1 MPQLDFAT
9 FPAQLVWLLISFVIL
24 YVVLSKVGLPQVDR
38 ALAARRDRIE
48 GDLEKAQQMKAETEA
63 VIAAYEKALSEA
75 RASAQQ
81 TLKETTDRL
90 NAEAAERQR
99 AATLKLDKETEAAEA
114 RIADAKTAALANLRT
129 VAVEVAQSAAQK
141 LTGSSVD
148 EARVG
153 AAVDAVLKER
163 A

>member
-63 VIAAYEKALSEA
+63 VIA
-75 RASAQQ
+75 
-81 TLKETTDRL
+81 DR
-90 NAEAAERQR
+90 
-99 AATLKLDKETEAAEA
+99 K
-114 RIADAKTAALANLRT
+114 
-129 VAVEVAQSAAQK
+129 
-141 LTGSSVD
+141 SV
-148 EARVG
+148 V
-153 AAVDAVLKER
+153 
-163 A
+163 